1 MPMEELPINNN
12 SGQSFGFILYQTE
25 LETFPKEIV
34 IRNIS
39 DRAQVEKKDVSIDI
53 GNGRTPLECFTA
65 CVAKAYSWFESR
77 ESVLPRFRRNDS
89 NSIKR
94 IR

>member
-1 MPMEELPINNN
+1 MEELPINNN

-25 LETFPKEIV
+25 LESFPKEIV
-34 IRNIS
+34 IRNIR

-53 GNGRTPLECFTA
+53 GNRRRPSECFTA
-65 CVAKAYSWFESR
+65 CVAKVYLWFESR
-77 ESVLPRFRRNDS
+77 ESVLPRYRRNDS
-89 NSIKR
+89 NLIKR